1 MKKLKILIILALLAG
16 AGYYSYIYYF
26 EEYGLYK
33 EAMSPGAQWAAEHYI
48 YKYPEGRW
56 IEEVQEQFVYNEYL
70 RVKRSM
76 EINDIRTFRKVYPDS
91 KYDEQLVTW
100 SDSLWN
106 QEINHYERISKEQGT
121 DPKSA
126 EFFRSLMNY
135 MRDNHQ
141 STVFVRFDPNIR
153 LKDFTE
159 YSTQAQNF
167 LDEDA
172 RSVKDPIISENMLSL
187 KQNFDLGSASEL
199 ETIVDKGISASMDNV
214 FEQKIIYVGTWNDEF
229 QEKYPDA
236 PIINV
241 KYNIA
246 NNEFRYGNL
255 IFPDVWTYT
264 IGNSFQTYV
273 LGISIDFSFD
283 FSIPGTSERY
293 TFKSAANPGRSLT
306 NLKDVKDAY
315 RTMTRVTFQ
324 NYADEISGK
333 FGLSKVEQEG

>member
-1 MKKLKILIILALLAG
+1 MKKLKILIILALLAA

-33 EAMSPGAQWAAEHYI
+33 EAVSSNYPYSAEVYLD
-48 YKYPEGRW
+48 YYPEGRW
-56 IEEVQEQFVYNEYL
+56 VDEVKEHWLYTEFLDVKQEM
-70 RVKRSM
+70 K
-76 EINDIRTFRKVYPDS
+76 IGPIRWFRQSHPGS
-91 KYDEQLVTW
+91 KYDEQLVAW

-106 QEINHYERISKEQGT
+106 QEISHYEEISKAQGT

-126 EFFRSLMNY
+126 EFFRSLMHY

-141 STVFVRFDPNIR
+141 STVYVRFDPNIR
-153 LKDFTE
+153 LKDFTD

-172 RSVKDPIISENMLSL
+172 RSMKDPVISENMLSL
-187 KQNFDLGSASEL
+187 RQNFDQGSVSEL
-199 ETIVDKGISASMDNV
+199 EAIVDKGISSSMDNV
-214 FEQKIIYVGTWNDEF
+214 FEQKIIYVSTWKDEY
-229 QEKYPDA
+229 EDKYPNA
-236 PIINV
+236 PIV
-241 KYNIA
+241 DVSYNIA
-246 NNEFRYGNL
+246 NNEFRYGN
-255 IFPDVWTYT
+255 IVFPDVWTYT
-264 IGNSFQTYV
+264 IGNNFQTYV

-293 TFKSAANPGRSLT
+293 TFKSVANPGRSLT

-333 FGLSKVEQEG
+333 FGLSIE